1 MNRKDRI
8 MASANRTIVYEWLRH
23 DKKFPHVWCPG
34 CGLGILLGSLV
45 RALSGSGL
53 DKNRVVLVSGIGC
66 SGRLPVYVDVGS
78 VHTTHGRALT
88 FATGIKLSKPDL
100 VVIVVMGDGDA
111 TAIGGNHLIHA
122 ARRNLD
128 INAIIVN
135 NQTYGMTGGQSSPT
149 TPVGSRSSTAVFG
162 HIENSFDIA
171 ALSGTAGAS
180 FVARTTVYHV
190 NQMDKLLLQAIEK
203 SGFSLV
209 EVLSPCHTNFGRH
222 NQLGSQ
228 VEMMK
233 AYKKQGVPVKRWEAM
248 PEEERLGRI
257 PLGVLVNREMPA
269 FLDSYAEVCRR
280 AARLRHQ
287 GKI

>member
-1 MNRKDRI
+1 MTGSNR
-8 MASANRTIVYEWLRH
+8 SIVYEWLRH

-45 RALSGSGL
+45 RALSSSGL

-66 SGRLPVYVDVGS
+66 SGRLPVYVDTAS

-88 FATGIKLSKPDL
+88 FASGIKLSKPDL

-128 INAIIVN
+128 LTALIVN
-135 NQTYGMTGGQSSPT
+135 NQTYGMTGGQFSPT
-149 TPVGSRSSTAVFG
+149 TPFGSKASTAVFG
-162 HIENSFDIA
+162 HIENSFDIS
-171 ALSGTAGAS
+171 ALSETAGAA
-180 FVARTTVYHV
+180 FVARSTVYHV
-190 NQMDKLLLQAIEK
+190 NQMDNLILEAIHK
-203 SGFSLV
+203 KGFSVL

-222 NQLGSQ
+222 NRLGSQ
-228 VEMMK
+228 VDMMK
-233 AYKKQGVPVKRWEAM
+233 MYKKQGVPVKRWEQM
-248 PEEERLGRI
+248 SEKDRLDRI
-257 PLGVLVNREMPA
+257 PLGVLTDRDMPTY
-269 FLDSYAEVCRR
+269 LDSYAEVCRL
-280 AARLRHQ
+280 AAGMREE